1 MRFSVYQESRKGGRR
16 INQDRMGYCFTRDAL
31 LMVLADGLGGHALG
45 EVAAQQA
52 LQTLARQFQAQARPA
67 IRNPADFL
75 QDTIMLAHRE
85 IHRYAEA
92 NRLADIPRTTVVC
105 CLIQQGQ
112 IHWAHAGDSRL
123 YLVRKGALLTRTRD
137 HSKIENLLQQE
148 RVLPMDVANHPE
160 RNKLYNCLGSPNLP
174 LIDIGGPVR
183 LEPGDVAMLC
193 SDGLWGSLEERVIVD
208 KVTNLSVVHAIPD
221 LIEQALLNAGEG
233 ADNTTAIAMM
243 WELDTATPSE
253 EAVLTDTLP
262 LNAFTTSIL
271 ERTGNDNDLLSEE
284 EIERSIAEIRAAID
298 KTSNFMR

>member
-52 LQTLARQFQAQARPA
+52 LQTLARQFQTQARPA

-92 NRLADIPRTTVVC
+92 NRLADIPHHRGV
-105 CLIQQGQ
+105 LPDPAWPDPLG
-112 IHWAHAGDSRL
+112 ARRRL
-123 YLVRKGALLTRTRD
+123 ALLPDAQGALLTRTRD

-183 LEPGDVAMLC
+183 LNPGDVALLC
-193 SDGLWGSLEERVIVD
+193 SDGLWGSLEEDIIVD
-208 KVTNLSVVHAIPD
+208 KVTHLSVVHAIPD
-221 LIEQALLNAGEG
+221 LIERRLR
-233 ADNTTAIAMM
+233 
-243 WELDTATPSE
+243 TPAKVPITPQPSQ
-253 EAVLTDTLP
+253 
-262 LNAFTTSIL
+262 
-271 ERTGNDNDLLSEE
+271 
-284 EIERSIAEIRAAID
+284 
-298 KTSNFMR
+298 

>member
-52 LQTLARQFQAQARPA
+52 LQTLARQFQTQARPA
-67 IRNPADFL
+67 IRNPADFPAGHDHAGASRDPPL
-75 QDTIMLAHRE
+75 RRSQPAG
-85 IHRYAEA
+85 RYPAYHCGVLPDPA
-92 NRLADIPRTTVVC
+92 WPDPLGARRRLALLPDA
-105 CLIQQGQ
+105 Q
-112 IHWAHAGDSRL
+112 
-123 YLVRKGALLTRTRD
+123 GALLTRTRD

-183 LEPGDVAMLC
+183 LNPGDVALLC
-193 SDGLWGSLEERVIVD
+193 SDGLWGSLEEDIIVD
-208 KVTNLSVVHAIPD
+208 KVTHLSVVHAIPD
-221 LIEQALLNAGEG
+221 LIERALANAGEG

-243 WELDTATPSE
+243 WEADANVPNDD
-253 EAVLTDTLP
+253 AVLTDTLP

-271 ERTGNDNDLLSEE
+271 ERTGSETDLLSEE
-284 EIERSIAEIRAAID
+284 EIERSIAETARRSTRPA
-298 KTSNFMR
+298 T

>member
-52 LQTLARQFQAQARPA
+52 LQTLARQFQTQARPA

-75 QDTIMLAHRE
+75 QDTVMLAHRE

-92 NRLADIPRTTVVC
+92 NRLADVPRTTVVC
-105 CLIQQGQ
+105 CLIQNGQ

-123 YLVRKGALLTRTRD
+123 YLIRKGTLLTRTRD

-148 RVLPMDVANHPE
+148 RVLPMAEANHPE
-160 RNKLYNCLGSPNLP
+160 RNQLYNCLGSPNLP

-193 SDGLWGSLEERVIVD
+193 SDGLWGALEEKVIVD
-208 KVTNLSVVHAIPD
+208 RVTSLSVVHAIPD
-221 LIEQALLNAGEG
+221 MIEQALQNAGEG

-243 WELDTATPSE
+243 WEADATVPNDD
-253 EAVLTDTLP
+253 AVLTDTLP

-271 ERTGNDNDLLSEE
+271 ERTGSENDLLSEE

-298 KTSNFMR
+298 KTTNFMR

>member
-31 LMVLADGLGGHALG
+31 LMVLADGLGGHAFG

-105 CLIQQGQ
+105 CLIQHGQ
-112 IHWAHAGDSRL
+112 IHWAHAGDSRF
-123 YLVRKGALLTRTRD
+123 YLMRKGALLTRTRD

-148 RVLPMDVANHPE
+148 RVLPMEVANHPE

-183 LEPGDVAMLC
+183 LSPGDVALLC
-193 SDGLWGSLEERVIVD
+193 SDGLWGSLEEDVIVD
-208 KVTNLSVVHAIPD
+208 KVTHLSVVHAIPD
-221 LIEQALLNAGEG
+221 LIERALGNAGEG

-243 WELDTATPSE
+243 WEADATVPNDD
-253 EAVLTDTLP
+253 AVLTDTLP

-271 ERTGNDNDLLSEE
+271 ERTGSETDLLSEE

-298 KTSNFMR
+298 KTSNLMR

>member
-31 LMVLADGLGGHALG
+31 LMVLADGLGGHAFG

-52 LQTLARQFQAQARPA
+52 LQTLARQFQTQARPA

-92 NRLADIPRTTVVC
+92 NRLADVPRTTVVC
-105 CLIQQGQ
+105 CLIQHGQ
-112 IHWAHAGDSRL
+112 IHWAHAGDSRF
-123 YLVRKGALLTRTRD
+123 YLMRKAALLTRTRD

-148 RVLPMDVANHPE
+148 RVLPMEVANHPE

-193 SDGLWGSLEERVIVD
+193 SDGLWGAIDEKVIVD
-208 KVTNLSVVHAIPD
+208 KLTQLSVVDAIPD
-221 LIEQALLNAGEG
+221 LIEQSLANAGEG

-243 WELDTATPSE
+243 WEADATVTNDD
-253 EAVLTDTLP
+253 AVLTDTLP

-271 ERTGNDNDLLSEE
+271 ERTGNDTDLLSEE

-298 KTSNFMR
+298 KTSNLMR

>member
-52 LQTLARQFQAQARPA
+52 LQTLARQFQTQARPA

-75 QDTIMLAHRE
+75 QDTVMLAHRE

-92 NRLADIPRTTVVC
+92 NRLADVPRTTVVC
-105 CLIQQGQ
+105 CLIQNGQ

-123 YLVRKGALLTRTRD
+123 YLIRKGTLLTRTRD
-137 HSKIENLLQQE
+137 HSLFVNLLQQE
-148 RVLPMDVANHPE
+148 GVLPMDVANHPE

-193 SDGLWGSLEERVIVD
+193 SDGLWGALEEKVIVD
-208 KVTNLSVVHAIPD
+208 RVTSLSVVHAIPD
-221 LIEQALLNAGEG
+221 MIEQALQNAGEG

-243 WELDTATPSE
+243 WEADATVPNDD
-253 EAVLTDTLP
+253 AVLTDTLP

-271 ERTGNDNDLLSEE
+271 ERTGNENDLLSEE

-298 KTSNFMR
+298 KTTNFMR

>member
-52 LQTLARQFQAQARPA
+52 LQTLARQFQAQARPS

-75 QDTIMLAHRE
+75 QDTIMLAHRD

-92 NRLADIPRTTVVC
+92 NGLADVPRTTVVC
-105 CLIQQGQ
+105 CLVQNGQ

-123 YLVRKGALLTRTRD
+123 YLVRKGDLLTRTRD

-148 RVLPMDVANHPE
+148 RVLPMQVANHPE

-174 LIDIGGPVR
+174 LIDIGGPLR
-183 LEPGDVAMLC
+183 LEPGDVALLC
-193 SDGLWGSLEERVIVD
+193 SDGLWGSIEEQLLVD

-221 LIEQALLNAGEG
+221 LIDQALENAGEG

-243 WELDTATPSE
+243 WELDAHLAND
-253 EAVLTDTLP
+253 EAVATETLP
-262 LNAFTTSIL
+262 LNTFTTSIL
-271 ERTGNDNDLLSEE
+271 ENNGGDTDLLSEE

-298 KTSNFMR
+298 KSSNFMR

>member
-31 LMVLADGLGGHALG
+31 LMVLADGLGGHAHG

-52 LQTLARQFQAQARPA
+52 LQTLARRFQAQARPT
-67 IRNPADFL
+67 IRNPVDFL

-92 NRLADIPRTTVVC
+92 NRLPDIPRTTVVC
-105 CLIQQGQ
+105 CLVQHGQ
-112 IHWAHAGDSRL
+112 IHWAHAGDSRF
-123 YLVRKGALLTRTRD
+123 YLVRKGRLLTRTRD

-148 RVLPMDVANHPE
+148 RVLPMQVANHPE

-174 LIDIGGPVR
+174 LIDVGGPAR
-183 LEPGDVAMLC
+183 LDPGDVVLLC
-193 SDGLWGSLEERVIVD
+193 SDGLWGPLDD
-208 KVTNLSVVHAIPD
+208 KVMVDRLTRLSVVQAVPELITHA
-221 LIEQALLNAGEG
+221 LASAGEG
-233 ADNTTAIAMM
+233 ADNTTGIAMM
-243 WELDTATPSE
+243 WEHDGNAAGEDS
-253 EAVLTDTLP
+253 VMTDTLP

-271 ERTGNDNDLLSEE
+271 ERTGTEGDLLSEE

-298 KTSNFMR
+298 KTSSLMR

>member
-52 LQTLARQFQAQARPA
+52 LQTLARQFQSQARPA
-67 IRNPADFL
+67 IRHPADFL

-85 IHRYAEA
+85 IHRYAEL
-92 NRLADIPRTTVVC
+92 NRLDDVPRTTIVC
-105 CLIQQGQ
+105 CLVQQGQ

-123 YLVRKGALLTRTRD
+123 YLMRQGRLLTRTRD
-137 HSKIENLLQQE
+137 HSKIENLLQQD
-148 RVLPMDVANHPE
+148 RVLPMHVANHPE
-160 RNKLYNCLGSPNLP
+160 RNKIYNCLGSPNLP
-174 LIDIGGPVR
+174 LIDIGGPLR
-183 LEPGDVAMLC
+183 LEPGDVALLC
-193 SDGLWGSLEERVIVD
+193 SDGLWGSLDEPTIVD
-208 KVTNLSVVHAIPD
+208 TISRLSVVQAIPD
-221 LIEQALLNAGEG
+221 LIEQALDSAGEG
-233 ADNTTAIAMM
+233 ADNTTAIGMM
-243 WELDTATPSE
+243 WELDAAAAAD

-271 ERTGNDNDLLSEE
+271 ERTEGEGDLLSEE

-298 KTSNFMR
+298 KSSNLMR

>member
-193 SDGLWGSLEERVIVD
+193 SDGLWGSIEERAIVD

-271 ERTGNDNDLLSEE
+271 ERTGNDSDLLSEE

>member
-52 LQTLARQFQAQARPA
+52 LQTLARQFQTQARPA

-105 CLIQQGQ
+105 CLIQHGQ
-112 IHWAHAGDSRL
+112 IHWAHAGDSRF
-123 YLVRKGALLTRTRD
+123 YLMRKGALLTRTRD
-137 HSKIENLLQQE
+137 NSKIENLLQQE

-183 LEPGDVAMLC
+183 LNPGDVALLC
-193 SDGLWGSLEERVIVD
+193 SDGLWGSLEEDIIVD
-208 KVTNLSVVHAIPD
+208 KVTHLSVVHAIPD
-221 LIEQALLNAGEG
+221 LIERALANAGEG

-243 WELDTATPSE
+243 WEADANVPNDD
-253 EAVLTDTLP
+253 AVLTDTLP

-271 ERTGNDNDLLSEE
+271 ERTGSETDLLSEE

-298 KTSNFMR
+298 KTSNLMR

>member
-16 INQDRMGYCFTRDAL
+16 INQDRMGYCFTRDAM

-52 LQTLARQFQAQARPA
+52 LQTLARQFQTQARPA

-105 CLIQQGQ
+105 CLIQHGQ
-112 IHWAHAGDSRL
+112 IHWAHAGDSRF
-123 YLVRKGALLTRTRD
+123 YLMRKGALLTRTRD

-183 LEPGDVAMLC
+183 LNPGDVALLC
-193 SDGLWGSLEERVIVD
+193 SDGLWGSLEEDIIVD
-208 KVTNLSVVHAIPD
+208 KVTHLSVVHAIPD
-221 LIEQALLNAGEG
+221 LIERALANAGEG

-243 WELDTATPSE
+243 WEADANVPNDD
-253 EAVLTDTLP
+253 AVLTDTLP

-271 ERTGNDNDLLSEE
+271 ERTGSETDLLSEE

-298 KTSNFMR
+298 KTSNLMR

>member
-52 LQTLARQFQAQARPA
+52 LQTLARQFQAQARPQ

-123 YLVRKGALLTRTRD
+123 YLIRKGGLLTRTRD

-193 SDGLWGSLEERVIVD
+193 SDGLWGSIEERIIVE
-208 KVTNLSVVHAIPD
+208 KVTSLSVVHAIPD
-221 LIEQALLNAGEG
+221 LIEQSLLNAGEG

-271 ERTGNDNDLLSEE
+271 ERTGNDSDLLSEE

-298 KTSNFMR
+298 KTTNFMR

>member
-284 EIERSIAEIRAAID
+284 
-298 KTSNFMR
+298 

>member
-52 LQTLARQFQAQARPA
+52 LQTLARQFQSQARPA

-75 QDTIMLAHRE
+75 QDTVMLAHRE

-105 CLIQQGQ
+105 CLIQNGQ

-123 YLVRKGALLTRTRD
+123 YLIRKGTLLTRTRD

-148 RVLPMDVANHPE
+148 RVSAIEVANHPE

-193 SDGLWGSLEERVIVD
+193 SDGLWGSLEEKVIVD
-208 KVTNLSVVHAIPD
+208 KVTQLSVVHAIPD
-221 LIEQALLNAGEG
+221 MIEQALMNAGEG

-243 WELDTATPSE
+243 WESDANVPNE

-271 ERTGNDNDLLSEE
+271 ERTGNESDLLSEE

>member
-31 LMVLADGLGGHALG
+31 QMVLADGLGGHAFG

-92 NRLADIPRTTVVC
+92 NQLADIPRTTVVC
-105 CLIQQGQ
+105 CLIQHGQ
-112 IHWAHAGDSRL
+112 IHWAHAGDSRF
-123 YLVRKGALLTRTRD
+123 YLMRKGALLTRTRD

-183 LEPGDVAMLC
+183 LDPGDVALLC
-193 SDGLWGSLEERVIVD
+193 SDGLWGSLEENVIVD
-208 KVTNLSVVHAIPD
+208 KVTHLSVVHAIPD
-221 LIEQALLNAGEG
+221 LIEQALGNAGEG

-243 WELDTATPSE
+243 WEADANVPNDD
-253 EAVLTDTLP
+253 AVLTDTLP

-271 ERTGNDNDLLSEE
+271 ERTGNETDLLSEE

-298 KTSNFMR
+298 KTSNLMR

>member
-31 LMVLADGLGGHALG
+31 LMVLADGLGGHAFG

-92 NRLADIPRTTVVC
+92 NQLADIPRTTVVC
-105 CLIQQGQ
+105 CLIQHGQ
-112 IHWAHAGDSRL
+112 IHWAHAGDSRF
-123 YLVRKGALLTRTRD
+123 YLMRKGALLTRTRD

-183 LEPGDVAMLC
+183 LDPGDVALLC
-193 SDGLWGSLEERVIVD
+193 SDGLWGSLEENVIVD
-208 KVTNLSVVHAIPD
+208 KVTHLSVVHAIPD
-221 LIEQALLNAGEG
+221 LIEQALGNAGEG

-243 WELDTATPSE
+243 WEADANVPNDD
-253 EAVLTDTLP
+253 AVLTDTLP

-271 ERTGNDNDLLSEE
+271 ERTGNETDLLSEE

-298 KTSNFMR
+298 KTSNLMR

>member
-16 INQDRMGYCFTRDAL
+16 VNQDRMGYCFTRDAL
-31 LMVLADGLGGHALG
+31 LMVLADGLGGHAHG

-52 LQTLARQFQAQARPA
+52 LQTLARQFQVQARPTV
-67 IRNPADFL
+67 RNPAEFL

-92 NRLADIPRTTVVC
+92 NQMADVPRTTVVC
-105 CLIQQGQ
+105 CLVQHGQ
-112 IHWAHAGDSRL
+112 IYWAHAGDSRY
-123 YLVRKGALLTRTRD
+123 YLLRKSRLLTRTRD

-193 SDGLWGSLEERVIVD
+193 SDGLWGALEEKVIVD
-208 KVTNLSVVHAIPD
+208 RVTSLSVVHAIPD
-221 LIEQALLNAGEG
+221 MIEQALQNAGEG

-243 WELDTATPSE
+243 WEADATVPNDD
-253 EAVLTDTLP
+253 AVLTDTLP

-271 ERTGNDNDLLSEE
+271 ERTGNESDLLSEE

-298 KTSNFMR
+298 KTTNFMR

>member
-31 LMVLADGLGGHALG
+31 LMVLADGLGGHAFG

-52 LQTLARQFQAQARPA
+52 LQTLAHQFQAQARPV

-92 NRLADIPRTTVVC
+92 HRLSDVPRTTVVC
-105 CLIQQGQ
+105 CLVQHGQ
-112 IHWAHAGDSRL
+112 IHWAHAGDSRF
-123 YLVRKGALLTRTRD
+123 YLVRKGRLQTRTRD

-148 RVLPMDVANHPE
+148 RVLPMEVANHPE

-183 LEPGDVAMLC
+183 LDPGDVALLG
-193 SDGLWGSLEERVIVD
+193 SDGLWGPLDEPEIVD
-208 KVTNLSVVHAIPD
+208 RLTRLSVVQAVPE
-221 LIEQALLNAGEG
+221 LISLALEKAGEG
-233 ADNTTAIAMM
+233 ADNTTGIAMM
-243 WELDTATPSE
+243 WELDANATGDES
-253 EAVLTDTLP
+253 VMTDTLP

-271 ERTGNDNDLLSEE
+271 ERPGTEADLLSEE

-298 KTSNFMR
+298 KTSNLMR

>member
-31 LMVLADGLGGHALG
+31 LMVLADGLGGHAFG

-52 LQTLARQFQAQARPA
+52 LQTLARQFQTQARPA

-105 CLIQQGQ
+105 CLVQNGH
-112 IHWAHAGDSRL
+112 IHWAHAGDSRF
-123 YLVRKGALLTRTRD
+123 YLVRKGRLLTRTRD

-148 RVLPMDVANHPE
+148 RVLPMHVANHPE

-183 LEPGDVAMLC
+183 LDPGDVALLC
-193 SDGLWGSLEERVIVD
+193 SDGLWGSIEEQVVVD
-208 KVTNLSVVHAIPD
+208 KVTHLSVVQAIPD
-221 LIEQALLNAGEG
+221 LIEQALYNAGEG
-233 ADNTTAIAMM
+233 ADNTTAIGMM
-243 WELDTATPSE
+243 WELDASATSE
-253 EAVLTDTLP
+253 DSVMTDTLP

-271 ERTGNDNDLLSEE
+271 ERTGSDNDLLSEE

-298 KTSNFMR
+298 KTSNLMR

>member
-52 LQTLARQFQAQARPA
+52 LQTLARQFQTQARPA

-105 CLIQQGQ
+105 CLIQHGQ
-112 IHWAHAGDSRL
+112 IHWAHAGDSRF
-123 YLVRKGALLTRTRD
+123 YLMRKGALLTRTRD

-183 LEPGDVAMLC
+183 LNPGDVALLC
-193 SDGLWGSLEERVIVD
+193 SDGLWGSLEEDIIVD
-208 KVTNLSVVHAIPD
+208 KVTHLSVVHAIPD
-221 LIEQALLNAGEG
+221 LIERALANAGEG

-243 WELDTATPSE
+243 WEADANVPNDD
-253 EAVLTDTLP
+253 AVLTDTLP

-271 ERTGNDNDLLSEE
+271 ERTGSETDLLSEE

-298 KTSNFMR
+298 KTSNLMR

>member
-52 LQTLARQFQAQARPA
+52 LQTLARQFQTQARPA

-75 QDTIMLAHRE
+75 QDTVMLAHRE

-92 NRLADIPRTTVVC
+92 NRLADVPRTTVVC
-105 CLIQQGQ
+105 CLIQNGQ

-123 YLVRKGALLTRTRD
+123 YLIRKGTLLTRTRD

-193 SDGLWGSLEERVIVD
+193 SDGLWGALEEKVIVD
-208 KVTNLSVVHAIPD
+208 RVTSLSVVHAIPD
-221 LIEQALLNAGEG
+221 MIEQALQNAGEG

-243 WELDTATPSE
+243 WEADATVPNDD
-253 EAVLTDTLP
+253 AVLTDTLP

-271 ERTGNDNDLLSEE
+271 ERTGNENDLLSEE

-298 KTSNFMR
+298 KTTNFMR

>member
-52 LQTLARQFQAQARPA
+52 LQTLARQFQTQARPA

-105 CLIQQGQ
+105 CLIQHGQ
-112 IHWAHAGDSRL
+112 IHWAHAGDSRF
-123 YLVRKGALLTRTRD
+123 YLMRKGALLTRTRD

-183 LEPGDVAMLC
+183 LNPGDVALLC
-193 SDGLWGSLEERVIVD
+193 SDGLWGSLEEDIIVD
-208 KVTNLSVVHAIPD
+208 KVTHLSVVHAIPD
-221 LIEQALLNAGEG
+221 LIERALANAGEG
-233 ADNTTAIAMM
+233 ADNTT
-243 WELDTATPSE
+243 
-253 EAVLTDTLP
+253 
-262 LNAFTTSIL
+262 
-271 ERTGNDNDLLSEE
+271 
-284 EIERSIAEIRAAID
+284 
-298 KTSNFMR
+298 

>member
-52 LQTLARQFQAQARPA
+52 LQTLARQFQTQARPA

-75 QDTIMLAHRE
+75 QDTVMLAHRE

-92 NRLADIPRTTVVC
+92 NRLADVPRTTVVC
-105 CLIQQGQ
+105 CLIQNGQ

-123 YLVRKGALLTRTRD
+123 YLIRKGTLLTRTRD

-193 SDGLWGSLEERVIVD
+193 SDGLWGALEEKVIVD
-208 KVTNLSVVHAIPD
+208 KVTSLSVVHAIPD
-221 LIEQALLNAGEG
+221 MIEQALQNAGEG

-243 WELDTATPSE
+243 WEADATVPNDD
-253 EAVLTDTLP
+253 AVLTDTLP

-271 ERTGNDNDLLSEE
+271 ERTGSENDLLSEE

-298 KTSNFMR
+298 KTTNFMR

>member
-52 LQTLARQFQAQARPA
+52 LQTLARQFQTQARPA

-75 QDTIMLAHRE
+75 QDTVMLAHRE

-92 NRLADIPRTTVVC
+92 NRLADVPRTTVVC
-105 CLIQQGQ
+105 CLIQNGQ
-112 IHWAHAGDSRL
+112 IHWAHAGDSSL
-123 YLVRKGALLTRTRD
+123 YLIRKGTLLTRTRD

-193 SDGLWGSLEERVIVD
+193 SDGLWGALEEKVIVD
-208 KVTNLSVVHAIPD
+208 RVTSLSVVHAIPD
-221 LIEQALLNAGEG
+221 MIEQALQNAGEG

-243 WELDTATPSE
+243 WEADATVPNDD
-253 EAVLTDTLP
+253 AVLTDTLP

-271 ERTGNDNDLLSEE
+271 ERTGNESDLLSEE

-298 KTSNFMR
+298 KTTNFMR

>member
-52 LQTLARQFQAQARPA
+52 LQTLARQFQSQARPA

-75 QDTIMLAHRE
+75 QDTVMLAHRE

-92 NRLADIPRTTVVC
+92 NRLADVPRTTVVC
-105 CLIQQGQ
+105 CLIQNGQ

-123 YLVRKGALLTRTRD
+123 YLVRKGTLLTRTRD

-193 SDGLWGSLEERVIVD
+193 SDGLWGALEEKVIVD
-208 KVTNLSVVHAIPD
+208 RVTSLSVVHAIPD
-221 LIEQALLNAGEG
+221 MIEQALQNAGEG

-243 WELDTATPSE
+243 WEADATVPNE

-271 ERTGNDNDLLSEE
+271 ERTGNENDLLSEE

-298 KTSNFMR
+298 KTTNFMR